1 MTSIWRAQMRVT
13 WKAEKVTHVDKGKRE
28 NKRKEK
34 NKSPVEFLP
43 LPVAGEEDGEVMSA
57 ESS

>member
-28 NKRKEK
+28 KKGMEK
-34 NKSPVEFLP
+34 KK
-43 LPVAGEEDGEVMSA
+43 AR
-57 ESS
+57 